1 MCLCTSPSCW
11 CLKFSLRLWCQA
23 GVSHPPLER
32 LEKEVNQGLALVW
45 DPTRDG
51 SFILFPVSSLWA
63 APC

>member
-1 MCLCTSPSCW
+1 M
-11 CLKFSLRLWCQA
+11 SLYEPFML
-23 GVSHPPLER
+23 VSEVLSAPLVSGWGESPPLER

>member
-1 MCLCTSPSCW
+1 ML
-11 CLKFSLRLWCQA
+11 
-23 GVSHPPLER
+23 VSEVLSAPLVSGWGESPPLER
-32 LEKEVNQGLALVW
+32 LEEEVNQGLALVW